1 MLENTVLMFLSGS
14 STGTRSP
21 KALRHLT
28 FELWECVLDT
38 FAALASLLTT
48 KSGAVLVSGLR
59 LLFPQ
64 RLLSVWTLDRLL
76 PSQRCEL

>member
-1 MLENTVLMFLSGS
+1 M
-14 STGTRSP
+14 
-21 KALRHLT
+21 

-38 FAALASLLTT
+38 LAALASLLMT

-64 RLLSVWTLDRLL
+64 RLLSVLTLHRLL
-76 PSQRCEL
+76 PSQCCEL